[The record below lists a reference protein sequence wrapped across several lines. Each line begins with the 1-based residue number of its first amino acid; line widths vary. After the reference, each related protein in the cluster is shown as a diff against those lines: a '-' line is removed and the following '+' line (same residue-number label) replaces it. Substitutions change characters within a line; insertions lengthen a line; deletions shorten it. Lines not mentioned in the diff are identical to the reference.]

1 VACGRRLV
9 HAAGRPVG
17 AFQALS
23 TEILSSLQ
31 AMTRVWIGTSW
42 SARLSARLS
51 PTSSHPED
59 RQWYYPARKPR
70 PAVSSFC
77 GRNNPLRQEA
87 ECATPSTE

>member
-1 VACGRRLV
+1 
-9 HAAGRPVG
+9 VG

-59 RQWYYPARKPR
+59 RQWYP
-70 PAVSSFC
+70 
-77 GRNNPLRQEA
+77 
-87 ECATPSTE
+87 